1 MAALGL
7 TPALGTAAAPA
18 TPLSVTRWMGALQAQ
33 DYGSG
38 VWSIGVRSGL
48 TLAEIEQAVVDR
60 QIVRTW
66 PMRGTIHWVPA
77 EDARWMCE
85 LLAPRVLASLGPRY
99 AQLGITPDEVE
110 KAGVIFEEYL
120 GEPMSRPDVLSL
132 LADHG
137 IDPSGQRT
145 YHLVGHHC
153 MTGLLCQ
160 GPLAGKQPTFVL
172 IDQWVPLSRKPSRE
186 EAMTTV
192 IERYLRSHGP
202 ATERDIAGWIAGTL
216 AFVREALEL
225 IGDRVTRQDVGGQ
238 AWLSHVDAPAAGD
251 GPGGVHLLPQWDE
264 FLLGFKSRDVTL
276 PDEHVVK
283 VVPGRNLVFQPTV
296 VVDGEVA
303 GVWKRQASTDGKDG
317 KDRKNTVVLE
327 VTPLTRLTAK
337 ALRGLEASSAAYGRF
352 LGRDVELRLVE
363 D

>member
-1 MAALGL
+1 
-7 TPALGTAAAPA
+7 
-18 TPLSVTRWMGALQAQ
+18 
-33 DYGSG
+33 
-38 VWSIGVRSGL
+38 
-48 TLAEIEQAVVDR
+48 
-60 QIVRTW
+60 
-66 PMRGTIHWVPA
+66 
-77 EDARWMCE
+77 
-85 LLAPRVLASLGPRY
+85 
-99 AQLGITPDEVE
+99 
-110 KAGVIFEEYL
+110 
-120 GEPMSRPDVLSL
+120 
-132 LADHG
+132 
-137 IDPSGQRT
+137 T

-160 GPLAGKQPTFVL
+160 GSLAGKQPTFVL

-202 ATERDIAGWIAGTL
+202 ATEKDIAGWIAGTL

-264 FLLGFKSRDVTL
+264 FLLGYKSRDVTL

-303 GVWKRQASTDGKDG
+303 GVWKRQASTDVKDG
-317 KDRKNTVVLE
+317 KNTVVLE

-352 LGRDVELRLVE
+352 LGRDVELRLAG

>member
-7 TPALGTAAAPA
+7 TPALGTAAAPE
-18 TPLSVTRWMGALQAQ
+18 TPLSVARWMGALQAQ
-33 DYGSG
+33 DYSSG

-48 TLAEIEQAVVDR
+48 TLAEIERAVADR

-85 LLAPRVLASLGPRY
+85 LLAARVIASLGARY
-99 AQLGITPDEVE
+99 AQLGITQDEID
-110 KAGVIFEEYL
+110 KAGVLFEEHL
-120 GEPMSRPDVLSL
+120 GEPMSRPDVLSM

-172 IDQWVPLSRKPSRE
+172 IDTWVPLSRKPSRE
-186 EAMTTV
+186 QAMTTI
-192 IERYLRSHGP
+192 IERYVRSHGP
-202 ATERDIAGWIAGTL
+202 VTEKDIAGWIGGTL
-216 AFVREALEL
+216 GFVRAALEL
-225 IGDRVTRQDVGGQ
+225 LGDHITREDIGGQ
-238 AWLSHVDAPAAGD
+238 TWLSHVDAPTASD
-251 GPGGVHLLPQWDE
+251 GPAGVHLLPQWDE

-276 PDEHVVK
+276 PDEHVAN
-283 VVPGRNLVFQPTV
+283 VVPGRNLVFQPTI
-296 VVDGEVA
+296 VVDGEVV
-303 GVWKRQASTDGKDG
+303 GVWRRQGGKDA
-317 KDRKNTVVLE
+317 VVLRA
-327 VTPLTRLTAK
+327 TPLTRLTAK
-337 ALRGLEASSAAYGRF
+337 ALRGLEASSAAYARF
-352 LGRDVELRLVE
+352 LGRDVELRVE
-363 D
+363 GD